1 MDWIWNGL
9 QQEGIGL
16 VQKNW
21 IGFLDFTDLWSLND
35 RTILFL
41 VILLD
46 KTVSVD
52 KTVFALG
59 SSPIVDILKF
69 IDVQRVLKQKDG
81 HDISEADGAALRAP
95 L

>member
-1 MDWIWNGL
+1 MSLKPSHDKKIQFTTKTPTLGRRPNDFLGL
-9 QQEGIGL
+9 
-16 VQKNW
+16 
-21 IGFLDFTDLWSLND
+21 SLND
-35 RTILFL
+35 KTILFL

-81 HDISEADGAALRAP
+81 HDISEADGAAIRAP